1 AKIVGQTIPFGIA
14 SSYETGVAVKQ
25 AVLYLLG
32 GYVCTM
38 KEIRFKAARGIP
50 MHYGQKELAE
60 DIAYARGHQ

>member
-1 AKIVGQTIPFGIA
+1 
-14 SSYETGVAVKQ
+14 VAVKQ